1 MPRVAHTTSHRRVLQ
16 HQRFTEAAF
25 WWRRMGVMGGRSA
38 SLVQGV
44 IGFVMGA
51 LFATLLV
58 SRPAVVR
65 LSTHGPTHHMRRGT
79 G

>member
-1 MPRVAHTTSHRRVLQ
+1 
-16 HQRFTEAAF
+16 
-25 WWRRMGVMGGRSA
+25 MGGRSA